1 MTKEMLEAIE
11 KGLGEKVDS
20 IIDAVEKDF
29 KKQTD
34 DFVHLS
40 EDERYNIRERII
52 DIIWSQLESNQDLS
66 YHDED
71 SEIEDGEYL

>member
-20 IIDAVEKDF
+20 IIDAVEKGF

-40 EDERYNIRERII
+40 EDERYNMRERII
-52 DIIWSQLESNQDLS
+52 DIIWSQLEFNQDLS